1 MNHFETSEYYFK
13 MNHTL
18 STELYK
24 SRLYETLSLAV
35 YDVTSSLLQFLSHRP
50 KVAVVRQGTSAFEA
64 QIAIFLRQQTP
75 LQFKQQNQSIYQF
88 IQDIDKETNF
98 VLWSAENEVTGE
110 VIYSD
115 EVCLEIHKLLSERK
129 IFSIQVVQTNRNL
142 NKNDFL
148 KNSFCV
154 LLETADLFSE
164 HRAKTFFTD
173 KLKAP
178 SLIGSFQSMN
188 NIEKIVDSV
197 QTTSVQ
203 VSLALLSD
211 YLYQKQFS
219 PAVTFLNDRKVF
231 VFKNCSGE
239 FIKQSLTQ
247 QNAIQPEH
255 IFTPSSLPTW
265 TLETFKNWWPEAEKH
280 NLLLSLVVISNQA
293 FQKNPDLENA
303 ILEIYRKNQNESSWT
318 VV

>member
-13 MNHTL
+13 VNQRL

-24 SRLYETLSLAV
+24 SRLYESLSLAI

-75 LQFKQQNQSIYQF
+75 LQFKQQNQSIHQF
-88 IQDIDKETNF
+88 IQEIDKETNF

-115 EVCLEIHKLLSERK
+115 EVCSEIHKLLSEKK
-129 IFSIQVVQTNRNL
+129 IFSIQVVQEYRNL
-142 NKNDFL
+142 NKNEFL

-154 LLETADLFSE
+154 LIETADLFSE
-164 HRAKTFFTD
+164 LRAQTFFTD

-178 SLIGSFQSMN
+178 SLIGSFQSMK
-188 NIEKIVDSV
+188 NIEMITEPIK
-197 QTTSVQ
+197 TTAVE
-203 VSLALLSD
+203 VSLALLSE

-219 PAVTFLNDRKVF
+219 PAVKFLSDRKVF

-239 FIKQSLTQ
+239 FIKQSLLQ
-247 QNAIQPEH
+247 QSAIQSEH
-255 IFTPSSLPTW
+255 IFTPSALPTW
-265 TLETFKNWWPEAEKH
+265 TLETFKNWWPETEKPS
-280 NLLLSLVVISNQA
+280 LLLSLVVISNQA
-293 FQKNPDLENA
+293 FQANPDLEKA
-303 ILEIYRKNQNESSWT
+303 ILEIYQKNQNESSWA

>member
-13 MNHTL
+13 VNQQL

-24 SRLYETLSLAV
+24 SRLYESLSLAV

-75 LQFKQQNQSIYQF
+75 LQFKQQNQTIHQF
-88 IQDIDKETNF
+88 IQNIDKETNF

-110 VIYSD
+110 IIYTD
-115 EVCLEIHKLLSERK
+115 EVCLEIHKLLSEKK
-129 IFSIQVVQTNRNL
+129 IFSIQVVQANRNL
-142 NKNDFL
+142 NKNEFL
-148 KNSFCV
+148 KNGFCV
-154 LLETADLFSE
+154 LVETANLFSE
-164 HRAKTFFTD
+164 LRAQAFFTD

-178 SLIGSFQSMN
+178 SLIGPFQSMN
-188 NIEKIVDSV
+188 NIERIVEPV
-197 QTTSVQ
+197 KTTSVE

-211 YLYQKQFS
+211 NTYQKQFS
-219 PAVTFLNDRKVF
+219 PAVSFLNDRKVF

-239 FIKQSLTQ
+239 FIKQSLILQ
-247 QNAIQPEH
+247 RAIQSEH

-265 TLETFKNWWPEAEKH
+265 TLETFKNWWPETDKPS
-280 NLLLSLVVISNQA
+280 LLLSLVVISNQA
-293 FQKNPDLENA
+293 FQNNTHLEKA
-303 ILEIYRKNQNESSWT
+303 IFEIYQKNQSESSWT

>member
-13 MNHTL
+13 VNQKL

-24 SRLYETLSLAV
+24 SRLYESLSLAI

-64 QIAIFLRQQTP
+64 QIAIFLRQQTA
-75 LQFKQQNQSIYQF
+75 LQFKQQNQSIHQF

-98 VLWSAENEVTGE
+98 VLWSAENEITGE

-115 EVCLEIHKLLSERK
+115 EVCLEIHKLLSEKK
-129 IFSIQVVQTNRNL
+129 IFSIQVVQANRKL
-142 NKNDFL
+142 NKSEFL

-154 LLETADLFSE
+154 LLETADLFSG
-164 HRAKTFFTD
+164 HRVQTFFTD

-178 SLIGSFQSMN
+178 SLIGPFQCMN
-188 NIEKIVDSV
+188 NIEMIAEPIK
-197 QTTSVQ
+197 TTSVE
-203 VSLALLSD
+203 VSLALLSE

-239 FIKQSLTQ
+239 FIKQSLIQ

-265 TLETFKNWWPEAEKH
+265 TLETFKNWWPETEKPS
-280 NLLLSLVVISNQA
+280 LLLSLVVISNQA
-293 FQKNPDLENA
+293 FLTNPDLEKV
-303 ILEIYRKNQNESSWT
+303 ILEIYLKIQNESTWT